1 MATVWHPYSDYSG
14 CCGNPVPVI
23 LRQADQLAARLLD
36 QRGDAHQLAH
46 SLLLKSREGLRS
58 INWNFLRE
66 YNFFREKLTVIGLTD
81 AENLFNLDR

>member
-36 QRGDAHQLAH
+36 QRGDTHQLAH
-46 SLLLKSREGLRS
+46 SLRLPSREG
-58 INWNFLRE
+58 LRE

-81 AENLFNLDR
+81 AENLFNFDR

>member
-1 MATVWHPYSDYSG
+1 MATVWHPYSDYSC

-46 SLLLKSREGLRS
+46 SLLLQSREGLR
-58 INWNFLRE
+58 E
-66 YNFFREKLTVIGLTD
+66 YKFFWEKLTVIGLTD

>member
-46 SLLLKSREGLRS
+46 SLLLMSREG
-58 INWNFLRE
+58 LRE
-66 YNFFREKLTVIGLTD
+66 YNFFREKLTEIGLTD
-81 AENLFNLDR
+81 ADNLFNLDR